1 MALVI
6 STAALTMKSK
16 MAEIEIA
23 QNKIFFKKSMQY
35 RRKSQF
41 LSGSCPKRY

>member
-23 QNKIFFKKSMQY
+23 QNKNIVV
-35 RRKSQF
+35 
-41 LSGSCPKRY
+41 LETN